1 MKQQL
6 KAGDSAHGYN
16 RIRLQQLIDGVV
28 GNSLPAAMQHGS
40 MVCNEVGK
48 GVCLH
53 RVSETF
59 TSLVEEILDAVID
72 NSKKGDIHIRASRQ
86 HQRLILQITEKNN
99 YNGFALAWRIGV
111 LAQAVSGLG
120 GSLDIRNPRQL
131 ETTISLSIPPR
142 LAA

>member
-86 HQRLILQITEKNN
+86 HQRLILQITEKIITM
-99 YNGFALAWRIGV
+99 ALHWPGGLAFWRRPSAAWGEVWI
-111 LAQAVSGLG
+111 S
-120 GSLDIRNPRQL
+120 
-131 ETTISLSIPPR
+131 ETPDNWKPLFP
-142 LAA
+142 